1 MKIYN
6 LFPLLAGPFD
16 TWAPHLER
24 AASMGFDWV
33 FVNPI
38 QKLGR
43 SNSLYSIA
51 DYFAIN
57 KVLLSPGSPLA
68 ADDQVRAMAET
79 ADGLGLSLMIDLV
92 INHCAEDSA
101 LCKTHPEWFVHEH
114 GRVANPFCIEENGTK
129 VVWRDLAQF
138 DHHQALQ
145 RPDAPDGLLA
155 YYIRMVEHLIGLGF
169 RGFRCDAAYQIPTGL
184 WHRLIERIRQ
194 THPDTVFVA
203 ETLGCTPAQTRDTA
217 SAGFDAIFNS
227 AKWWD
232 FHGNWLLE
240 QYDLTRHIAPS
251 IGFPESHDTRR
262 MFEELEGNADA
273 LRQRYLFTAMFS
285 SGVMIP
291 MGFEYGFR
299 KRLDVVSSTP
309 DDWEQPNVDLTGFIA
324 QVNAIKD
331 CTPEFASEG
340 RIDRLDYPDPSI
352 LVLRKHAFTGPGQAL
367 LVLNKDP
374 WNRQRFYVDDLYR
387 LIQSPAPLRDLSPDW
402 PMDHLPTPFEFW
414 LGPGMARV
422 LVATETETVAERPPE
437 AVRSRAGRRSLA
449 EPALALAL

>member
-24 AASMGFDWV
+24 ASAMGFDWV

-38 QKLGR
+38 QRLGR
-43 SNSLYSIA
+43 SGSLYSIA
-51 DYFAIN
+51 DYFSIN
-57 KVLLSPGSPLA
+57 AALLNPASTLT

-79 ADGLGLSLMIDLV
+79 AADLGQSLMIDLV
-92 INHCAEDSA
+92 INHCAEDSE
-101 LCKTHPEWFVHEH
+101 LVRTHPHWFVQEH

-138 DHHQALQ
+138 DHRQALRQ
-145 RPDAPDGLLA
+145 PEAPDGLLA
-155 YYIRMVEHLIGLGF
+155 FYIKIVKHLIGLGF
-169 RGFRCDAAYQIPTGL
+169 RGFRCDAAYQIPAEI
-184 WHRLIERIRQ
+184 WRRLIASIRE
-194 THPDTVFVA
+194 TYPDTVFVA
-203 ETLGCTPAQTRDTA
+203 ETLGCTPAQTRETA
-217 SAGFDAIFNS
+217 TAGFDAIFNS

-262 MFEELEGNADA
+262 MFEEFEGNVEA
-273 LRQRYLFTAMFS
+273 LRQRYLFTALFA

-299 KRLDVVSSTP
+299 KRLDVVETVP
-309 DDWEQPNVDLTGFIA
+309 GDWEAPNVDLTGFIT

-331 CTPEFASEG
+331 QVPTFSGEG
-340 RIDRLDYPDPSI
+340 RIDRLEWPDPAI
-352 LVLRKHAFTGPGQAL
+352 LVLRKHAVEGPGQAL
-367 LVLNKDP
+367 LILNKDP
-374 WNRQRFYVDDLYR
+374 WNRQHFYVDDLHH
-387 LIQSPAPLRDLSPDW
+387 LIHSPGPLHDLSPDW
-402 PMDHLPTPFEFW
+402 PMEQLPAPFEFW

-422 LVATETETVAERPPE
+422 LVAAAPP
-437 AVRSRAGRRSLA
+437 AI
-449 EPALALAL
+449 

>member
-38 QKLGR
+38 QRLGR

-57 KVLLSPGSPLA
+57 PVLLSPGSRLP
-68 ADDQVRAMAET
+68 ADDQVRAT
-79 ADGLGLSLMIDLV
+79 AQTAQAHGLSLMIDLV
-92 INHCAEDSA
+92 INHCAEDSV
-101 LCKTHPEWFVHEH
+101 LVKTHAEWFAQEH
-114 GRVANPFCIEENGTK
+114 GRVAHPFCIEDNGTK

-138 DHHQALQ
+138 DHQQALQ
-145 RPDAPDGLLA
+145 HPDDPNGLLA
-155 YYIRMVEHLIGLGF
+155 YYVRIVEHLIGLGF
-169 RGFRCDAAYQIPTGL
+169 RGFRCDAAYQIPTGI
-184 WHRLIERIRQ
+184 WRRIITRIREA
-194 THPDTVFVA
+194 HPEIVFVA
-203 ETLGCTPAQTRDTA
+203 ETLGCTPAQTSDTA

-240 QYDLTRHIAPS
+240 QYESTRNIAPS

-262 MFEELEGNADA
+262 MFEEFEGNVDA
-273 LRQRYLFTAMFS
+273 LRQHYLFTAMFA

-299 KRLDVVSSTP
+299 KRLDVVTTTP
-309 DDWEQPNVDLTGFIA
+309 QDWEQPNVDLTGFIT

-331 CTPEFASEG
+331 QVPLFAGEG
-340 RIDRLDYPDPSI
+340 RIEQYDYPDPAI
-352 LVLRKHAFTGPGQAL
+352 LVLRKHGINGADQAL

-374 WNRQRFYVDDLYR
+374 WNRQRFYVEDLSQM
-387 LIQSPAPLRDLSPDW
+387 IQSAAPLRDLSPDW
-402 PMDHLPTPFEFW
+402 PMEHLPTPFEFW

-422 LVATETETVAERPPE
+422 LVASEHQGLTTTPPVA
-437 AVRSRAGRRSLA
+437 G
-449 EPALALAL
+449 

>member
-1 MKIYN
+1 LKIYN

-16 TWAPHLER
+16 TWTPHLER
-24 AASMGFDWV
+24 AAAMGFDWV

-38 QKLGR
+38 QRLGR
-43 SNSLYSIA
+43 SHSLYSIA

-57 KVLLSPGSPLA
+57 PVLLRPGSALD
-68 ADDQVRAMAET
+68 ADDQVRAMAAAAGEQ
-79 ADGLGLSLMIDLV
+79 GLALMIDLV
-92 INHCAEDSA
+92 INHCAEDSV
-101 LCKTHPEWFVHEH
+101 LVQNHPEWFMQEH
-114 GRVANPFCIEENGTK
+114 GRVAHPYCIEENGTK

-138 DHHQALQ
+138 DHRQALQ
-145 RPDAPDGLLA
+145 DPDDPNGLLA
-155 YYIRMVEHLIGLGF
+155 YYVRVVEHLIGLGF
-169 RGFRCDAAYQIPTGL
+169 RGFRCDAAYQIPTEI
-184 WHRLIERIRQ
+184 WRRLIVRIRA
-194 THPDTVFVA
+194 THPDAVFVA

-240 QYDLTRHIAPS
+240 QYESTREIAPS

-262 MFEELEGNADA
+262 MFEEFEGNIDA
-273 LRQRYLFTAMFS
+273 LRQHYLFTAMFA

-299 KRLDVVSSTP
+299 KRLDVVNTTP
-309 DDWEQPNVDLTGFIA
+309 QDWEQPNVDLTEFIT

-331 CTPEFASEG
+331 QVPLFAGEG
-340 RIDRLDYPDPSI
+340 RIERQEYPDPAI
-352 LVLRKHAFTGPGQAL
+352 LVLRKHAINGSAQAL

-402 PMDHLPTPFEFW
+402 AMEELPTPFEFW

-422 LVATETETVAERPPE
+422 LVASP
-437 AVRSRAGRRSLA
+437 
-449 EPALALAL
+449 

>member
-16 TWAPHLER
+16 TWEPHLTR
-24 AASMGFDWV
+24 AAAMGFDWV

-43 SNSLYSIA
+43 SGSLYSIA

-57 KVLLSPGSPLA
+57 PVLLRPGSA
-68 ADDQVRAMAET
+68 RTADDQVRAMAAT
-79 ADGLGLSLMIDLV
+79 AGELGVSLMIDLV

-101 LCKTHPEWFVHEH
+101 LVNAHPDWFQHEQ
-114 GRVANPFCIEENGTK
+114 GRVAHPFCIEDNGTK

-138 DHHQALQ
+138 DHQQALQ
-145 RPDAPDGLLA
+145 RPDAPDGQLA
-155 YYIRMVEHLIGLGF
+155 YYVKIVEHLIGLGF
-169 RGFRCDAAYQIPTGL
+169 RGFRCDAAYQIPTEI
-184 WHRLIERIRQ
+184 WRRLIERIREA
-194 THPDTVFVA
+194 HPDTVFVA

-240 QYDLTRHIAPS
+240 QYESTRNIAPS

-262 MFEELEGNADA
+262 MFEEFEGNIDA
-273 LRQRYLFTAMFS
+273 LRQRYLFTAMFA
-285 SGVMIP
+285 SGIMIP
-291 MGFEYGFR
+291 MGFEFGFR
-299 KRLDVVSSTP
+299 KRLDVVTTVP
-309 DDWEQPNVDLTGFIA
+309 NDWEEPNIDITAFIA

-331 CTPEFASEG
+331 QTPTFSGEG
-340 RIDRLDYPDPSI
+340 RIDRLDYPDPAI
-352 LVLRKHAFTGPGQAL
+352 LVLRKHAVIGPDQAL

-374 WNRQRFYVDDLYR
+374 WNRQRFYVDDLHQ
-387 LIQSPAPLRDLSPDW
+387 LIQSPEPLRDLSPDW
-402 PMDHLPTPFEFW
+402 PMADLPAPFEFW

-422 LVATETETVAERPPE
+422 LVAGQPTAATAAPLPTP
-437 AVRSRAGRRSLA
+437 
-449 EPALALAL
+449 

>member
-16 TWAPHLER
+16 TWEPHLKR
-24 AASMGFDWV
+24 AAAMGFDWL

-43 SNSLYSIA
+43 SGSLYSIS

-57 KVLLSPGSPLA
+57 KVLLNPGSPLTGDA
-68 ADDQVRAMAET
+68 QVRAMAKT
-79 ADGLGLSLMIDLV
+79 AADLGLSLMIDLV

-101 LCKTHPEWFVHEH
+101 LVTAHPDWFVREH
-114 GRVANPFCIEENGTK
+114 GRIAHPFCIEENGTK

-138 DHHQALQ
+138 DQQRALHQG
-145 RPDAPDGLLA
+145 DAPNGLLA
-155 YYIRMVEHLIGLGF
+155 FYVKMVEHLIGLGF
-169 RGFRCDAAYQIPTGL
+169 RGFRCDAAYQLPAEI
-184 WHRLIERIRQ
+184 WQRLITRIRKN
-194 THPDTVFVA
+194 HPDTVFVA
-203 ETLGCTPAQTRDTA
+203 ETLGCSPAQTRDTA
-217 SAGFDAIFNS
+217 AAGFDAIFNS

-240 QYDLTRHIAPS
+240 QYEATRHIAPS

-262 MFEELEGNADA
+262 MFEEFEGNIDA
-273 LRQRYLFTAMFS
+273 LRQRYLFTAMFA

-299 KRLDVVSSTP
+299 KRLDVVTTVP
-309 DDWEQPNVDLTGFIA
+309 NDWEEPNIDITHFIA

-331 CTPEFASEG
+331 QNPTFSSEG
-340 RIDRLDYPDPSI
+340 RIERLNYPDPSI
-352 LVLRKHAFTGPGQAL
+352 LLLRKHDINGPGQAL

-374 WNRQRFYVDDLYR
+374 WNRQRFYVDNLYG
-387 LIQSPAPLRDLSPDW
+387 LIQSPEPLRDLSPDW
-402 PMDHLPTPFEFW
+402 PMTDLPTPFEFW

-422 LVATETETVAERPPE
+422 LVAAQQPP
-437 AVRSRAGRRSLA
+437 AA
-449 EPALALAL
+449 

>member
-16 TWAPHLER
+16 TWGPHLTR
-24 AASMGFDWV
+24 AAAMGFDWV

-43 SNSLYSIA
+43 SGSLYSIA

-57 KVLLSPGSPLA
+57 PVLRRPGSA
-68 ADDQVRAMAET
+68 RTADDQVRAMAAT
-79 ADGLGLSLMIDLV
+79 AGELGVSLMIDLV

-101 LCKTHPEWFVHEH
+101 LVTKHPEWFQHEH
-114 GRVANPFCIEENGTK
+114 GRVAHPFCIEDNGTK
-129 VVWRDLAQF
+129 VVWRDLAQL
-138 DHHQALQ
+138 DHQQALQ
-145 RPDAPDGLLA
+145 RPDAPDGQLA
-155 YYIRMVEHLIGLGF
+155 YYVKIVEHLIGLGF
-169 RGFRCDAAYQIPTGL
+169 RGFRCDAAYQIPTEV
-184 WHRLIERIRQ
+184 WRRLIERIRKA
-194 THPDTVFVA
+194 HPDTVFVA

-240 QYDLTRHIAPS
+240 QYESTRNIAPS

-262 MFEELEGNADA
+262 MFEEFEGNIDA
-273 LRQRYLFTAMFS
+273 LRQRYLFTAMFA

-291 MGFEYGFR
+291 MGFEFGFR
-299 KRLDVVSSTP
+299 KRLDVVTTVP
-309 DDWEQPNVDLTGFIA
+309 NDWEEPNIDITGFIS

-331 CTPEFASEG
+331 QTPTFSGEG
-340 RIDRLDYPDPSI
+340 RIDRLDYPDPAI
-352 LVLRKHAFTGPGQAL
+352 LVLRKHAVNGSDQAL

-374 WNRQRFYVDDLYR
+374 WNRQRFYVDDLR
-387 LIQSPAPLRDLSPDW
+387 HLIQSPEPLRDLSPDW
-402 PMDHLPTPFEFW
+402 PMADLPAPFEFW

-422 LVATETETVAERPPE
+422 LVAGQAPCPSTAATN
-437 AVRSRAGRRSLA
+437 
-449 EPALALAL
+449 

>member
-16 TWAPHLER
+16 TWGPHLTR
-24 AASMGFDWV
+24 AAAMGFDWV

-43 SNSLYSIA
+43 SGSLYSIA

-57 KVLLSPGSPLA
+57 PVLLRPGSTRT
-68 ADDQVRAMAET
+68 ADDQVRAMAAT
-79 ADGLGLSLMIDLV
+79 AGELGVSLMIDLV

-101 LCKTHPEWFVHEH
+101 LVTTHPEWFQHEH
-114 GRVANPFCIEENGTK
+114 GRVAHPFCIEDNGTK
-129 VVWRDLAQF
+129 VVWRDLAQL
-138 DHHQALQ
+138 DHQQALQ
-145 RPDAPDGLLA
+145 HPDAPDGQLA
-155 YYIRMVEHLIGLGF
+155 YYVKIVEHLIGLGF
-169 RGFRCDAAYQIPTGL
+169 RGFRCDAAYQIPTEV
-184 WHRLIERIRQ
+184 WRRLIERIRKS
-194 THPDTVFVA
+194 HPDTVFVA
-203 ETLGCTPAQTRDTA
+203 ETLGCTPTQTRDTA

-240 QYDLTRHIAPS
+240 QYESTRNIAPS

-262 MFEELEGNADA
+262 MFEEFEGNIDA
-273 LRQRYLFTAMFS
+273 LRQRYLFTAMFA

-291 MGFEYGFR
+291 MGFEFGFR
-299 KRLDVVSSTP
+299 KRLDVVTTVP
-309 DDWEQPNVDLTGFIA
+309 NDWEEPNIDLTGFIA

-331 CTPEFASEG
+331 QTPTFSGEG
-340 RIDRLDYPDPSI
+340 RIDRLDYPDPAI
-352 LVLRKHAFTGPGQAL
+352 LVLRKHAVNGPDQAL

-374 WNRQRFYVDDLYR
+374 WNRQRFYVDDLR
-387 LIQSPAPLRDLSPDW
+387 HLIQSPEPLRDLSPDW
-402 PMDHLPTPFEFW
+402 PMADLPAPFEFW

-422 LVATETETVAERPPE
+422 LVAGQPQAPE
-437 AVRSRAGRRSLA
+437 LHPTQVL
-449 EPALALAL
+449 